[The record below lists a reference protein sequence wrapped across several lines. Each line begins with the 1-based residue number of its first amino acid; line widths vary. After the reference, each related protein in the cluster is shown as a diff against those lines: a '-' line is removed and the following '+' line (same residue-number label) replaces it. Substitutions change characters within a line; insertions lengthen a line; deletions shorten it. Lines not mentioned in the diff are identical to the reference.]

1 MFVGIVMQDNSG
13 ISLVGQ
19 MFVGIV
25 MQDNSGISL
34 VGQMFVGIV
43 TKTTLALVW
52 WARCL

>member
-1 MFVGIVMQDNSG
+1 MFVGIVTQDNSG
-13 ISLVGQ
+13 ISMVGQ

-25 MQDNSGISL
+25 MQDNSGISP